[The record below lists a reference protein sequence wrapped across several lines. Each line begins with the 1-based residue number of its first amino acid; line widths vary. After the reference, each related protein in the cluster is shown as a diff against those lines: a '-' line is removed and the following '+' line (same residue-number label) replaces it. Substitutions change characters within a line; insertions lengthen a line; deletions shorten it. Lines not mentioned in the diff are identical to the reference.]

1 MGIQHRISR
10 WCIDVELTKHEQ
22 EMMDGKEGFAVRKSM
37 EILVALGEIFGAK
50 SLIRVGSVQ
59 VAGVSYHNLGDAGLE
74 FLNELAVD
82 GRVKVLT
89 TLNPAGMD
97 LENWQQL
104 GISPE
109 FAEKQNLVIDA
120 FKRMGVLVSC
130 TCTPYLIGNLPLY
143 GEHLA
148 WSESSAVTFANSVLG
163 ARTNREGG
171 PSALATAFVGKTPN
185 YGLHLDG
192 NRVPDVHIKVN
203 AELGKLS
210 DWGALGY
217 AIGKKAEN
225 KIPYITGIE
234 NAELD
239 ELKSFCAS
247 VVTYGAKPLFY
258 MKGITPGAENQKE
271 PNQTITIESCD
282 LKIAYDNINDDVID
296 IELVCVGCP
305 HCSIKEISEIAGLL
319 SGRKVAVGTEFWVAT
334 SRTAKQL
341 SDIRGYTA
349 TIEAA
354 GGKFACDTCMAV
366 APLKGRFKS
375 LATTSAKGCFYSR
388 QNLMKTRMGS
398 IEECV
403 NAAVTGRWNN

>member
-1 MGIQHRISR
+1 VIIM
-10 WCIDVELTKHEQ
+10 ELTPQEQ
-22 EMMDGKEGFAVRKSM
+22 AMLDGKEGYAVRKSM

-50 SLIRVGSVQ
+50 RLIDVSSVQ

-74 FLNELAVD
+74 FLNSLAAD
-82 GRVKVLT
+82 GKVKVLT

-104 GISPE
+104 GITPE
-109 FAEKQNLVIDA
+109 FAEKQNQVIDA
-120 FKRMGVLVSC
+120 FERMGILVSC

-143 GEHLA
+143 GEHVA

-171 PSALATAFVGKTPN
+171 PSALAAAFVGKTPC
-185 YGLHLDG
+185 YGLHLDE
-192 NRVPDVHIKVN
+192 NRIPDIHIQVN
-203 AELGKLS
+203 AQLSKLS

-225 KIPYITGIE
+225 KIPYITGIKK
-234 NAELD
+234 AELD

-258 MKGITPGAENQKE
+258 IKGITPGAEL
-271 PNQTITIESCD
+271 QTQPTNTVTIEDTD
-282 LKIAYDNINDDVID
+282 LKNAYDNINDDVSDID
-296 IELVCVGCP
+296 FVCVGCP
-305 HCSIKEISEIAGLL
+305 HCSIKEIQEIAELIRGK
-319 SGRKVAVGTEFWVAT
+319 KVKDGVELWVAT
-334 SRTAKQL
+334 SRTSKQL
-341 SDIRGYTA
+341 SDKRGYTA
-349 TIEAA
+349 IIEAA

-366 APLKGRFKS
+366 APLKGRFKA

-388 QNLMKTRMGS
+388 QNLMKTKMGS
-398 IEECV
+398 MKECV
-403 NAAVTGRWNN
+403 EAAVSGKWNS

>member
-1 MGIQHRISR
+1 VIIM
-10 WCIDVELTKHEQ
+10 ELTPQEQ
-22 EMMDGKEGFAVRKSM
+22 AMLDGKEGYAVRKSM

-50 SLIRVGSVQ
+50 RLIDVSSVQ

-74 FLNELAVD
+74 FLNSLAAD
-82 GRVKVLT
+82 GKVKVLT

-104 GISPE
+104 GITPE
-109 FAEKQNLVIDA
+109 FAEKQNQVIDA
-120 FKRMGVLVSC
+120 FERMGILVSC

-143 GEHLA
+143 GEHVA

-171 PSALATAFVGKTPN
+171 PSALAAAFVGKTPC
-185 YGLHLDG
+185 YGLHLDE
-192 NRVPDVHIKVN
+192 NRIPDIHIQVN
-203 AELGKLS
+203 AQLSKLS

-225 KIPYITGIE
+225 KIPYITGIKK
-234 NAELD
+234 AELD

-258 MKGITPGAENQKE
+258 IKGITPGAEL
-271 PNQTITIESCD
+271 QTQPTNTVTIEDTD
-282 LKIAYDNINDDVID
+282 LKNAYDNINDDVSDID
-296 IELVCVGCP
+296 FVCVGCP
-305 HCSIKEISEIAGLL
+305 HCSIKEIQEIAELIRGK
-319 SGRKVAVGTEFWVAT
+319 KVKDGVELWVAT

-341 SDIRGYTA
+341 SDKRGYTA
-349 TIEAA
+349 IIEAA

-366 APLKGRFKS
+366 APLKGRFKA

-388 QNLMKTRMGS
+388 QNLMKTKMGS
-398 IEECV
+398 MKECV
-403 NAAVTGRWNN
+403 EAAVSGKWNS

>member
-1 MGIQHRISR
+1 M
-10 WCIDVELTKHEQ
+10 ELTKQEQ
-22 EMMDGKEGFAVRKSM
+22 AMLDGKEGYAVRKSM

-50 SLIRVGSVQ
+50 SLIDVGSVQ

-74 FLNELAVD
+74 FLDSLAKD

-97 LENWQQL
+97 LENWRQL
-104 GISPE
+104 GITPE

-120 FKRMGVLVSC
+120 FQRMGILVSC

-143 GEHLA
+143 GEHVA

-171 PSALATAFVGKTPN
+171 PSALAAAFVGKTPN
-185 YGLHLDG
+185 YGLHLDE
-192 NRVPDVHIKVN
+192 NRVPDIHVQVN
-203 AELGKLS
+203 AELVKLS

-217 AIGKKAEN
+217 AVGKKAEN
-225 KIPYITGIE
+225 KIPYITGIKTGT
-234 NAELD
+234 LD

-258 MKGITPGAENQKE
+258 MKGITPGAELQTTPKE
-271 PNQTITIESCD
+271 TATIEVAD
-282 LKIAYDNINDDVID
+282 LKNAYDNINDAVEDID
-296 IELVCVGCP
+296 FVCVGCP
-305 HCSIKEISEIAGLL
+305 HCSIKEIQEIAELIK
-319 SGRKVAVGTEFWVAT
+319 SKKVKEGTELWVAT

-341 SDIRGYTA
+341 SDKRGYTE

-366 APLKGRFKS
+366 APLKGRFKAM
-375 LATTSAKGCFYSR
+375 ATTSAKGCFYSR
-388 QNLMKTRMGS
+388 QNLMKTKMGS
-398 IEECV
+398 MKECV
-403 NAAVTGRWNN
+403 QAAVNGKWNN

>member
-1 MGIQHRISR
+1 M
-10 WCIDVELTKHEQ
+10 L
-22 EMMDGKEGFAVRKSM
+22 DGAEGYAVQKSM
-37 EILVALGEIFGAK
+37 EILTALGDIYGAK
-50 SLIRVGSVQ
+50 SLIKVGSVQ

-74 FLNELAVD
+74 FLNDLAKD
-82 GRVKVLT
+82 GKVKVLT

-109 FAEKQNLVIDA
+109 FAEKQNLVIEA
-120 FKRMGVLVSC
+120 FERMGILVSC
-130 TCTPYLIGNLPLY
+130 TCTPYLIGNLPLF

-148 WSESSAVTFANSVLG
+148 WSESSAVTFANSVIG
-163 ARTNREGG
+163 AKTNREGG
-171 PSALATAFVGKTPN
+171 PSALAAAFVGKTPC
-185 YGLHLDG
+185 YGLHLDE
-192 NRVPDVHIKVN
+192 NRIPDVHVQVN
-203 AELGKLS
+203 AALAKLS

-225 KIPYITGIE
+225 KISYITGIKT
-234 NAELD
+234 AELD

-247 VVTYGAKPLFY
+247 VVTYGSKPLFY
-258 MKGITPGAENQKE
+258 IKGITPASELQIQPRE
-271 PNQTITIESCD
+271 TVTIEQAD
-282 LKIAYDNINDDVID
+282 IKNAYDNINDDVRD

-305 HCSIKEISEIAGLL
+305 HCSIKEINEIADLIKG
-319 SGRKVAVGTEFWVAT
+319 KNVAEGTEFWVAT

-341 SDIRGYTA
+341 ADKRGYTKV
-349 TIEAA
+349 IESA

-388 QNLMKTRMGS
+388 QNLMKTKMGS
-398 IEECV
+398 LEECV
-403 NAAVTGRWNN
+403 NAAVTGKWNS

>member
-1 MGIQHRISR
+1 MILMQ
-10 WCIDVELTKHEQ
+10 LTAQEQ
-22 EMMDGKEGFAVRKSM
+22 KMLNGDEGYAVRKSM
-37 EILVALGEIFGAK
+37 EILVALGDIYGAE
-50 SLIRVGSVQ
+50 SLINVGSVQ

-74 FLNELAVD
+74 FLNELAAD

-109 FAEKQNLVIDA
+109 FAQKQNLVIEA
-120 FKRMGVLVSC
+120 FQKMGILISC
-130 TCTPYLIGNLPLY
+130 TCTPYLIGNLPLF
-143 GEHLA
+143 GEHVA

-171 PSALATAFVGKTPN
+171 PSALAAAFVGKTPC
-185 YGLHLDG
+185 YGLHLDE
-192 NRVPDVHIKVN
+192 NRVPDVHVQVN
-203 AELGKLS
+203 TELTKLS

-217 AIGKKAEN
+217 AVGKKAEN
-225 KIPYITGIE
+225 KIPFITGIKT
-234 NAELD
+234 AELD

-258 MKGITPGAENQKE
+258 IKGITPATELQPQPKDVV
-271 PNQTITIESCD
+271 TIEQSD
-282 LKIAYDNINDDVID
+282 IKNAYDNINDEVSE
-296 IELVCVGCP
+296 IEFVCVGCP
-305 HCSIKEISEIAGLL
+305 HCSIKEIEQIAKLVAGE
-319 SGRKVAVGTEFWVAT
+319 KVAEGTELWVAT

-341 SDIRGYTA
+341 SDKRGYTK

-388 QNLMKTRMGS
+388 QNSMKTKMGS
-398 IEECV
+398 VEECIQ
-403 NAAVTGRWNN
+403 AAVTGKWSS

>member
-1 MGIQHRISR
+1 MY
-10 WCIDVELTKHEQ
+10 LTEKEQ
-22 EMMDGKEGFAVRKSM
+22 RMLEGAEGYAVRKSM
-37 EILVALGEIFGAK
+37 EILVALGDIYDAK
-50 SLIRVGSVQ
+50 SLIKVGSVQ

-74 FLNELAVD
+74 FLNELAKD
-82 GRVKVLT
+82 GKVRVLT

-120 FKRMGVLVSC
+120 FKRMGILISC

-143 GEHLA
+143 GEHIA

-163 ARTNREGG
+163 AKTNREGG
-171 PSALATAFVGKTPN
+171 PSALAAAFVGKTPC
-185 YGLHLDG
+185 YGLHLDE
-192 NRVPDVHIKVN
+192 NRVPEVHVQVN
-203 AELGKLS
+203 AELTKLS

-225 KIPYITGIE
+225 QIPYITGIK
-234 NAELD
+234 AADLD

-258 MKGITPGAENQKE
+258 IKGITPASEQQTQPKE
-271 PNQTITIESCD
+271 TVSIEQAD
-282 LKIAYDNINDDVID
+282 IKNAYDNINDEVSD

-305 HCSIKEISEIAGLL
+305 HCSIKEIA
-319 SGRKVAVGTEFWVAT
+319 KVAELLEGKKVAEGTEFWVAT

-341 SDIRGYTA
+341 ADKRGYTQV
-349 TIEAA
+349 IETA
-354 GGKFACDTCMAV
+354 GAKFACDTCMAV

-388 QNLMKTRMGS
+388 QNNMKTKMGS
-398 IEECV
+398 MEECV
-403 NAAVTGRWNN
+403 EAAVTGKWNS

>member
-1 MGIQHRISR
+1 M
-10 WCIDVELTKHEQ
+10 ELTKQEQ
-22 EMMDGKEGFAVRKSM
+22 KMLDGAEGYAVQKSM
-37 EILVALGEIFGAK
+37 EILVALGDIFGAK
-50 SLIRVGSVQ
+50 SLIKVGSVQ

-74 FLNELAVD
+74 FLNELAKD

-120 FKRMGVLVSC
+120 FKRMGILISC

-143 GEHLA
+143 GEHIA

-163 ARTNREGG
+163 AKTNREGG
-171 PSALATAFVGKTPN
+171 PSALAAAFVGKTPC
-185 YGLHLDG
+185 YGLHLDE
-192 NRVPDVHIKVN
+192 NRVPDVHVQVN
-203 AELGKLS
+203 APLTKLS

-225 KIPYITGIE
+225 KIPYITGIKS
-234 NAELD
+234 AELD

-258 MKGITPGAENQKE
+258 MKGITPGAESQTQPKE
-271 PNQTITIESCD
+271 TVPIEQAD
-282 LKIAYDNINDDVID
+282 LENAYDNINDEVSD

-305 HCSIKEISEIAGLL
+305 HCSINEIA
-319 SGRKVAVGTEFWVAT
+319 KVAELLKDKKVAEGTEFWVAT

-341 SDIRGYTA
+341 ADKRGYTQA
-349 TIEAA
+349 IEAA
-354 GGKFACDTCMAV
+354 GAKFACDTCMAV

-388 QNLMKTRMGS
+388 QNNMKTKMGS

-403 NAAVTGRWNN
+403 QAAVTGKWNS